1 MILILDVIIYINN
14 DPTWNQ
20 HSLRP
25 IFAHGQVDKKNKGGA
40 KSKAKPKK
48 GKKVVD
54 DEDEGG
60 EDHETDDE
68 EDVKEDSEDPDKE
81 DSEGLPDW
89 INTDGEETE
98 APSEDPSCM
107 DLGEDETGKKPSAKA
122 KAKAKAKAGAK
133 AAAKAKAKGKA
144 KAKSKSTKEKKPR
157 KKSKKSEDEEDAE
170 DGPEFGDDAEDEQ
183 DGDEEEEEVVTV
195 RESKKAEKKP
205 KEKSQKKQKRESEKA
220 WPMLAQHLC
229 SCMPN
234 VQCPFPSSFS
244 QASGKSAA
252 QKLRKLA
259 HGGSWGSTWIMWCA
273 QGLRPVGMTEMWGH
287 FTLNNTPKKY
297 GARLTSASQSDE
309 FCRPPLLVFH
319 HKMMILWFVVS
330 LEYQKPHPSAF
341 MTINFIFGI
350 DLNQTFHCFLIII
363 CFAGVQVRLKE
374 HDGWL
379 FITRWWFSLSRLSC
393 QLGVP

>member
-54 DEDEGG
+54 DEEDEDG

-183 DGDEEEEEVVTV
+183 DDDEEEEEVVTV

-229 SCMPN
+229 SCMPS
-234 VQCPFPSSFS
+234 PMFS
-244 QASGKSAA
+244 VRSHLLSARRLAS
-252 QKLRKLA
+252 
-259 HGGSWGSTWIMWCA
+259 
-273 QGLRPVGMTEMWGH
+273 LRPRSCASWPTAAPEGPHESCDVPRGWG
-287 FTLNNTPKKY
+287 
-297 GARLTSASQSDE
+297 Q
-309 FCRPPLLVFH
+309 
-319 HKMMILWFVVS
+319 W
-330 LEYQKPHPSAF
+330 
-341 MTINFIFGI
+341 
-350 DLNQTFHCFLIII
+350 
-363 CFAGVQVRLKE
+363 
-374 HDGWL
+374 GWL
-379 FITRWWFSLSRLSC
+379 RCEVTSH
-393 QLGVP
+393 